1 MNTSLKPTTI
11 DFPTNTIIND
21 AEVCMLN
28 NGKTPVCLI
37 STTLGGRNH

>member
-1 MNTSLKPTTI
+1 MNTNLKSSII
-11 DFPTNTIIND
+11 DFLPNTIIND